1 MLQRIQTIWLFLA
14 STVLFA
20 LFLFPTVQWLGVD
33 GKAHA
38 AKVTGVYESLQQQVV
53 QTEGFT
59 VLSIVCVLLAVF
71 PFVVIFFY
79 NNRPLQIKLCY
90 GGIVAVLGFSFWL
103 AKTIQHAADKASF
116 SADNYGIGAMLPSVA
131 VLLFILAIRAIRKD
145 ENLIRSAD
153 RLR

>member
-14 STVLFA
+14 STSLFA

-38 AKVTGVYESLQQQVV
+38 AKVTGVYEGLQQQVV
-53 QTEGFT
+53 QTQPFT
-59 VLSIVCVLLAVF
+59 LLTIVCVLLAVF
-71 PFVVIFFY
+71 PFVIIFFY
-79 NNRPLQIKLCY
+79 QNRPLQIKLCY
-90 GGIVAVLGFSFWL
+90 LGIVAVLGFSFWL
-103 AKTIQHAADKASF
+103 AKTIQHVADKPSF
-116 SADNYGIGAMLPSVA
+116 TSDNYGIGAMLPSIA
-131 VLLFILAIRAIRKD
+131 VLLFILAIRGIRKD